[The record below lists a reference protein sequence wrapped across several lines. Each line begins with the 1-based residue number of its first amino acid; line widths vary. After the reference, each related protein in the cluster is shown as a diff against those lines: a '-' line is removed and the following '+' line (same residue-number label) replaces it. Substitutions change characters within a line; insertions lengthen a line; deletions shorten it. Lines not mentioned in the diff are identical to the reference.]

1 MSRGIIIFG
10 SSGSG
15 KTTLGKMVAER
26 LGFPYYD
33 LDDYIWRRDT
43 VKPFT
48 VMYTREEKINRLM
61 SDISQSEFFVMAGSM
76 DSFNTPFVPLFDL
89 AVHITASVE
98 VRLARINKREYK
110 RFGKRILEGG
120 DLYENHQRFLNLAA
134 RYDSDGSPSMKTH
147 KQWANLLPC
156 KVIRINGEDSLSNS
170 MELIV
175 NVYRE
180 LIYQFTQ
187 PNSYSIY

>member
-10 SSGSG
+10 SAGSG

-26 LGFPYYD
+26 LSFSYYD
-33 LDDYIWRRDT
+33 LDDYIWRKDT

-76 DSFNTPFVPLFDL
+76 DSFNAPFVPLFDL
-89 AVHITASVE
+89 AVHITVPVE
-98 VRLARINKREYK
+98 VRLTRINKREYD

-120 DLYENHQRFLNLAA
+120 DLYENHQKFLASAA
-134 RYDSDGSPSMKTH
+134 RYDTDGSPSMRTH
-147 KQWANLLPC
+147 EQWANSLPC

-170 MELIV
+170 MELII
-175 NVYRE
+175 NVYRD
-180 LIYQFTQ
+180 IKDG
-187 PNSYSIY
+187 

>member
-15 KTTLGKMVAER
+15 KTTLGKMVAEK
-26 LGFPYYD
+26 LGFPYLD
-33 LDDYIWRRDT
+33 LDDYVWRRD
-43 VKPFT
+43 VDKPFT

-61 SDISQSEFFVMAGSM
+61 SDVSQCEFFVMAGSM

-98 VRLARINKREYK
+98 VRLARINKREYE
-110 RFGKRILEGG
+110 RFGNRILEGG
-120 DLYENHQRFLNLAA
+120 NLYENHQRFLNVSAQ
-134 RYDSDGSPSMKTH
+134 YDSDGSPSLKTH
-147 KQWANLLPC
+147 EKWANSLPC
-156 KVIRINGEDSLSNS
+156 KVICINGEDCLANNIQ
-170 MELIV
+170 LII

-180 LIYQFTQ
+180 IIYQFTP
-187 PNSYSIY
+187 PNSYFID

>member
-26 LGFPYYD
+26 LGFPYFD

-43 VKPFT
+43 DKPFT
-48 VMYTREEKINRLM
+48 IMYTREEKINRLM
-61 SDISQSEFFVMAGSM
+61 SDISKSEFFVMAGSM

-98 VRLARINKREYK
+98 VRLVRINKREYE

-120 DLYENHQRFLNLAA
+120 DLYENHQRFLDLAA
-134 RYDSDGSPSMKTH
+134 RYDLDGSPSMKTH
-147 KQWANLLPC
+147 EQWADSLPC
-156 KVIRINGEDSLSNS
+156 KVIRINGKDSLLNS
-170 MELIV
+170 MELIS

-180 LIYQFTQ
+180 LIYRFTQ
-187 PNSYSIY
+187 PH